1 MHRLDI
7 ARQEIRLLSREKT
20 VMLLIIILLGLAFAS
35 TFIGWLSQHTIQQV
49 YDVASA
55 QLISEGKTAPPSPFT
70 NFPDLSIVKNMLIY
84 IVVCGA
90 LLAIA
95 LGHSAGVRDR
105 KAGSVKMLF
114 SHPINKKDFLLGKI
128 LAISFV
134 LSLILLVAF
143 AISAASS
150 AVLVKLTWIDLLR
163 LIGFYVFSFIY
174 LMSFALLG
182 LSFGLIMKNEAV
194 ALLIPI
200 IIWLTI
206 TFVIPGFTSALY
218 PTATLNP
225 ILPMTE
231 SHSPTLDLLHSI
243 ANPFSIAEH
252 YKESGA
258 YILNLKDSF
267 STDTSPNTNVLD
279 ISLVFLWLM
288 ICLTISFF
296 VMHKFNP
303 ASEGLNE

>member
-1 MHRLDI
+1 MRSLII
-7 ARQEIRLLSREKT
+7 ARQEIRLLTREKT
-20 VMLLIIILLGLAFAS
+20 VLLLIVILLGLALAS

-55 QLISEGKTAPPSPFT
+55 QLISEGKTAPPSPFA

-84 IVVCGA
+84 IVICGA

-95 LGHSAGVRDR
+95 LGHSTGVRDR

-114 SHPINKKDFLLGKI
+114 SHPINKRDFLLGKI

-134 LSLILLVAF
+134 LFLTLLAAF
-143 AISAASS
+143 IISAISS
-150 AVLVKLTWIDLLR
+150 AVLVKLTEADFLR
-163 LIGFYVFSFIY
+163 LISFYIFSFIY
-174 LMSFALLG
+174 LLSFALLG
-182 LSFGLIMKNEAV
+182 LSFGLIMKNEAI

-200 IIWLTI
+200 IIWLSI
-206 TFVIPGFTSALY
+206 TFVLPGFTSSLY

-225 ILPMTE
+225 ILPIAET
-231 SHSPTLDLLHSI
+231 HSPILDLIHSI

-258 YILNLKDSF
+258 YVLNLGNPF
-267 STDTSPNTNVLD
+267 SSN
-279 ISLVFLWLM
+279 ISLENNITNMGLILLWLL
-288 ICLTISFF
+288 ICILISFI
-296 VMHKFNP
+296 VINKFNP
-303 ASEGLNE
+303 ANEELNE